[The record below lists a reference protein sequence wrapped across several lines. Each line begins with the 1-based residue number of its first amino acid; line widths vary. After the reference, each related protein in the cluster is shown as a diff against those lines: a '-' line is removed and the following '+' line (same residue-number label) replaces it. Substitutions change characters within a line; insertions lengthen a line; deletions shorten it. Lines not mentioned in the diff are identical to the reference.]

1 MKLKKKYQ
9 LLLFSAIVSVP
20 LLLLSISIF
29 VSVIYNVVFKTKN
42 KNIPFH
48 ESFAY
53 PTMLIIFLLSLLVL
67 AFLFSKSINSLLNK
81 INVLNQTIRDLASDK
96 KIPNIIDV
104 KIDDEMGEMIKS
116 VNLLIERTTYREL
129 ELQQQEQIKKEL
141 LNKLRHDINTPL
153 TAVRLQLYS
162 LEGEYEEQAP
172 VLESLYEQIQYIS
185 NLTNEF
191 NIQSTETL
199 ENTYIVNDEVNIH
212 NLIENMMKKWSYLYS
227 IRKIELV
234 YNPQDKELIWDSN
247 ELWIQRL
254 FDNIFQNV
262 LKHSQA
268 KKLKIIIDEDIVSFR
283 DNGIG
288 FDINVKGTG
297 IGLKNIEDIS
307 KMFNIKYTLQ
317 SNSEGTMLSFKNIQK
332 NI

>member
-1 MKLKKKYQ
+1 MNLKKKYQ

-29 VSVIYNVVFKTKN
+29 VSVIYNVAFKTKN
-42 KNIPFH
+42 QNIPFH

-53 PTMLIIFLLSLLVL
+53 PTMLIIFLLLLLVL
-67 AFLFSKSINSLLNK
+67 AFVFSKSINSLLNK

-104 KIDDEMGEMIKS
+104 KSDDEMGELIRS

-153 TAVRLQLYS
+153 TAVRLQLYY
-162 LEGEYEEQAP
+162 LEGEYKAQAP

-185 NLTNEF
+185 DLTNEF

-212 NLIENMMKKWSYLYS
+212 NLIENMIKKWSYLYS
-227 IRKIELV
+227 IHKIELV
-234 YNPQDKELIWDSN
+234 YNPQDKELI
-247 ELWIQRL
+247 
-254 FDNIFQNV
+254 
-262 LKHSQA
+262 
-268 KKLKIIIDEDIVSFR
+268 
-283 DNGIG
+283 
-288 FDINVKGTG
+288 
-297 IGLKNIEDIS
+297 
-307 KMFNIKYTLQ
+307 
-317 SNSEGTMLSFKNIQK
+317 
-332 NI
+332 

>member
-1 MKLKKKYQ
+1 MNLKKKYQ
-9 LLLFSAIVSVP
+9 LLLFTAIISVP

-29 VSVIYNVVFKTKN
+29 VSVIYNVAFKTKN

-67 AFLFSKSINSLLNK
+67 AFVFSKSINSLLNK
-81 INVLNQTIRDLASDK
+81 INILNQTIRDLASDK

-104 KIDDEMGEMIKS
+104 KSDDEIGELIKS

-129 ELQQQEQIKKEL
+129 ELQQQEQIKQEL

-153 TAVRLQLYS
+153 TAVRLQLYY

-172 VLESLYEQIQYIS
+172 VFESMYKQIQYIS
-185 NLTNEF
+185 DLTNEF

-199 ENTYIVNDEVNIH
+199 EDTYIVNDEVNIH
-212 NLIENMMKKWSYLYS
+212 DLIENMVKKWRYLYS
-227 IRKIELV
+227 VHKIGLV
-234 YNPQDKELIWDSN
+234 YNPQDKELVWNSN

-254 FDNIFQNV
+254 FDNVFQNV
-262 LKHSQA
+262 IKHSQA

-317 SNSEGTMLSFKNIQK
+317 SNSEGTMLSFKNTQK

>member
-1 MKLKKKYQ
+1 MNLKKKYQ
-9 LLLFSAIVSVP
+9 LLLFSAIISVP
-20 LLLLSISIF
+20 LLLLSISIL

-53 PTMLIIFLLSLLVL
+53 PTMLIIFLLSLLVI

-81 INVLNQTIRDLASDK
+81 INVLNQTIRDLAGDK
-96 KIPNIIDV
+96 KIPSIVEV
-104 KIDDEMGEMIKS
+104 KSDDEMGELIRS

-153 TAVRLQLYS
+153 TAVRLQLYY

-185 NLTNEF
+185 DLTNEF
-191 NIQSTETL
+191 NIQSTETI
-199 ENTYIVNDEVNIH
+199 ENIYIVNDEVNIH
-212 NLIENMMKKWSYLYS
+212 NLIENMVKKWSYLYS
-227 IRKIELV
+227 IHEIELA
-234 YNPQDKELIWDSN
+234 YNPQDKGLVWNSN

-317 SNSEGTMLSFKNIQK
+317 SNSEGTMLSFKNTQK

>member
-1 MKLKKKYQ
+1 
-9 LLLFSAIVSVP
+9 
-20 LLLLSISIF
+20 
-29 VSVIYNVVFKTKN
+29 
-42 KNIPFH
+42 
-48 ESFAY
+48 
-53 PTMLIIFLLSLLVL
+53 
-67 AFLFSKSINSLLNK
+67 
-81 INVLNQTIRDLASDK
+81 
-96 KIPNIIDV
+96 
-104 KIDDEMGEMIKS
+104 
-116 VNLLIERTTYREL
+116 
-129 ELQQQEQIKKEL
+129 
-141 LNKLRHDINTPL
+141 
-153 TAVRLQLYS
+153 
-162 LEGEYEEQAP
+162 
-172 VLESLYEQIQYIS
+172 
-185 NLTNEF
+185 
-191 NIQSTETL
+191 
-199 ENTYIVNDEVNIH
+199 
-212 NLIENMMKKWSYLYS
+212 MKKWSYLYS
-227 IRKIELV
+227 IHKIELV

-332 NI
+332 IYKFHFEFLV

>member
-1 MKLKKKYQ
+1 MNLKKKYQ
-9 LLLFSAIVSVP
+9 LLLFSAIISVP

-42 KNIPFH
+42 QNIPFH
-48 ESFAY
+48 ESYAY
-53 PTMLIIFLLSLLVL
+53 PTMLIIFLLSLLIL
-67 AFLFSKSINSLLNK
+67 AFVFSKSINTVLNK

-96 KIPNIIDV
+96 KIPNIINV
-104 KIDDEMGEMIKS
+104 KSDDEMGELIKS

-153 TAVRLQLYS
+153 TAVRLQLYY
-162 LEGEYEEQAP
+162 LEGEYKEQAP
-172 VLESLYEQIQYIS
+172 VLESVYEQIQYIS
-185 NLTNEF
+185 DLTNEF
-191 NIQSTETL
+191 NIQSETL

-212 NLIENMMKKWSYLYS
+212 TLIENMIKKWSYLYS
-227 IRKIELV
+227 IHKIELV
-234 YNPQDKELIWDSN
+234 YNPQDKELTWNSN

-268 KKLKIIIDEDIVSFR
+268 KTLEILIDNDIVSVR
-283 DNGIG
+283 DNGGG
-288 FDINVKGTG
+288 FDINSKGTG
-297 IGLKNIEDIS
+297 LGLKNIEDIS
-307 KMFNIKYTLQ
+307 KMFDIKYTLQ
-317 SNSEGTMLSFKNIQK
+317 SNSEGTMFSFENTKV
-332 NI
+332 